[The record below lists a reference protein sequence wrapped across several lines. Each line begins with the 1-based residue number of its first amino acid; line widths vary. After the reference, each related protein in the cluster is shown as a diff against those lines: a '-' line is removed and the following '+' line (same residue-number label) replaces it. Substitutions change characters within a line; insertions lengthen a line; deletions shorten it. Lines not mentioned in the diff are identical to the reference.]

1 MRSESARRIL
11 ENTPSETKQF
21 VRKYADMVVR
31 INQLLREKGW
41 TQANLADKMGKKP
54 SEISRWLSGNHNLT
68 LRSITK
74 LEVELEG
81 DIISIPQPVRFE
93 SLGSG
98 SVLNTVYRHKPF
110 YGATFD
116 SDVGVQYRTSEPT
129 LLVA

>member
-11 ENTPSETKQF
+11 ENTPPETKQF

-41 TQANLADKMGKKP
+41 TQANLAEKMGKKP
-54 SEISRWLSGNHNLT
+54 SEISRWLSGDHNLT

-93 SLGSG
+93 SIGSG
-98 SVLNTVYRHKPF
+98 SVMNTVYRHKPF
-110 YGATFD
+110 YGAKFD
-116 SDVGVQYRTSEPT
+116 SDVGVQCRTSEPT